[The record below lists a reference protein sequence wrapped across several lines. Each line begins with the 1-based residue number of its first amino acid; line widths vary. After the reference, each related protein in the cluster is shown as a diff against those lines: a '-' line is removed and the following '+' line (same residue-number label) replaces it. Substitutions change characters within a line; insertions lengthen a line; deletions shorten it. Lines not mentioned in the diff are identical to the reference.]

1 MNFQLQNFS
10 SYITNHIFY
19 VCVSLRNTSICLFI
33 IPQEAGYHHGK
44 TVFGG
49 WIKGNRLPEI
59 FNERPSKSH
68 MTHVYATSQ
77 PASKV
82 RNAIDSSGI
91 EPLRS
96 VQFDYALR

>member
-1 MNFQLQNFS
+1 M
-10 SYITNHIFY
+10 
-19 VCVSLRNTSICLFI
+19 CVSLRNTSICLFI

-59 FNERPSKSH
+59 FNERQSKSH

-82 RNAIDSSGI
+82 RNSIDSSGI
-91 EPLRS
+91 EPRRS
-96 VQFDYALR
+96 VQFDYALRGL

>member
-1 MNFQLQNFS
+1 MNFQLQNFQLYNKS
-10 SYITNHIFY
+10 HFLR
-19 VCVSLRNTSICLFI
+19 VCIITSICLFI